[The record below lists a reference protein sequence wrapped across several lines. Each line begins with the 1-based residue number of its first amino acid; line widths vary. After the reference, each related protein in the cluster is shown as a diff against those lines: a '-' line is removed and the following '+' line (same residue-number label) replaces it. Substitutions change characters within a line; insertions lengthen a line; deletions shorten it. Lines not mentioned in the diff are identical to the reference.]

1 MMRLPWRAGAS
12 TGWKGPVYVIAT
24 RFTYQQVRHMP
35 LVYWHGLRL
44 RHGWPRI
51 EGAIGLSIMTD
62 LATRSTYT
70 LSVWRSPED
79 MHRWVR
85 CSDHAR
91 LMRGYR
97 PLLASSAADGWLA
110 ETFNLRTAWC
120 EALKRVG
127 AGIADPAA
135 NQSGR

>member
-12 TGWKGPVYVIAT
+12 TGWEGPVYLSAT
-24 RFTYQQVRHMP
+24 RFTYQHVRHMP
-35 LVYWHGLRL
+35 LVFWHGLRL
-44 RHGWPRI
+44 RRAWPRI
-51 EGAIGLSIMTD
+51 EGAIGVSIMAEF
-62 LATRSTYT
+62 ATRTTYT

-79 MHRWVR
+79 LHRWVR
-85 CSDHAR
+85 CPDHAR
-91 LMRGYR
+91 LMSGYQ
-97 PLLASSAADGWLA
+97 PLLASSAAHGWPA
-110 ETFNLRTAWC
+110 GTFDLRTAWC